1 MAEFGLSEEHE
12 MFRRVMQDF
21 VRKEFAQGAKER
33 AKQNFLP
40 QELLKRTGELGFL
53 APQLPA
59 KYGGQDGDIFSLA
72 IAVEEIAKVDFNFPL
87 AMINLNGAALALEL
101 STEDMRQEWLPKLAR
116 GEQVVCLAVTEPDT
130 GSDAAN
136 MRMKAVREGHSYI
149 LSGEKTS
156 ISLGMQANVTYTFAK
171 TGPADGARGITC
183 FWVPLNLPGIERSAF
198 SDMGW
203 IPLARASIIMDGVR
217 LPARYRL
224 GEEGKGFYQLMGTFD
239 AYRVLM
245 TLMALGAAQ
254 ASLEETISYAKQRT
268 AFGKPIAK
276 FEGVSFKIAEAATE
290 IDAARLLCYRTL
302 WLRHQGM
309 PHTKEAAMCKWFGV
323 KAAERAAYDAIRIH
337 GHVGYSAEYPLE
349 QRLRDIMGL
358 SVGADGTPEILKI
371 IIAREILG
379 REFLPY

>member
-1 MAEFGLSEEHE
+1 MAEFGLGEEHE

-21 VRKEFAQGAKER
+21 VRREFAPGAKER
-33 AKQNFLP
+33 AKQSSLP
-40 QELLKRTGELGFL
+40 PQLLKRTGELGLL

-72 IAVEEIAKVDFNFPL
+72 IAVEEIAKADFNFPL

-101 STEDMRQEWLPKLAR
+101 STEDMRQEWLPSLAR
-116 GEQVVCLAVTEPDT
+116 GEQVVCLAVTEPDA
-130 GSDAAN
+130 GSDAAS
-136 MRMKAVREGHSYI
+136 MKMKAVREGDSYV

-156 ISLGMQANVTYTFAK
+156 ISLGMQASVTYTFAK
-171 TGPADGARGITC
+171 TEPAAKARGITC
-183 FWVPLNLPGIERSAF
+183 FWVPLQLPGIERAAF
-198 SDMGW
+198 ADMGW
-203 IPLARASIIMDGVR
+203 TPLARASITMDGVR
-217 LPARYRL
+217 LPIRYRL

-254 ASLEETISYAKQRT
+254 ASLEEAISYAKQRT

-290 IDAARLLCYRTL
+290 IEAARLLCYRTL
-302 WLRHQGM
+302 WLRARGL

-323 KAAERAAYDAIRIH
+323 KAAERAAYDAMRIH

-358 SVGADGTPEILKI
+358 SFGADGTPEILKI
-371 IIAREILG
+371 VISREILG
-379 REFLPY
+379 REFRPY